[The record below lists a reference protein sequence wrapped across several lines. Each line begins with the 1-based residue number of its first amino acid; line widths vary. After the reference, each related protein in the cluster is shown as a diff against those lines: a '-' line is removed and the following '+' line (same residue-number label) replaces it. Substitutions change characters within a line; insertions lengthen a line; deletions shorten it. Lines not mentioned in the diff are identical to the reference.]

1 MWGISPACLR
11 DSGWPPCWRKA
22 RWRPPSPPPCCC
34 PPPACPRQAG
44 RGGRD
49 PRPCSVG
56 MQTPPPPPHPL
67 DSAKRR
73 RPLLRPDWRRR
84 SDWRGRVALHH
95 PAGSN
100 SKFRGA
106 GRETG
111 ESRLPPDT
119 LLGAKAK
126 SDPAQVYQGSE
137 GSDRRKTAE
146 TGWAV
151 QVISPPPPAPLQ
163 LLHNPQCPVL
173 IRARV

>member
-34 PPPACPRQAG
+34 PPPACPCQAG

-67 DSAKRR
+67 GSAKRR

-84 SDWRGRVALHH
+84 SDWRGRVGPCH

-100 SKFRGA
+100 SRVRGA

-111 ESRLPPDT
+111 GAGLPPVT
-119 LLGAKAK
+119 LLGATAE
-126 SDPAQVYQGSE
+126 SYPAQVDQRGLR
-137 GSDRRKTAE
+137 DRVGTRAE
-146 TGWAV
+146 TGCVDGKSSLPARLTPLFN
-151 QVISPPPPAPLQ
+151 PPDLVSIQA
-163 LLHNPQCPVL
+163 
-173 IRARV
+173 RA